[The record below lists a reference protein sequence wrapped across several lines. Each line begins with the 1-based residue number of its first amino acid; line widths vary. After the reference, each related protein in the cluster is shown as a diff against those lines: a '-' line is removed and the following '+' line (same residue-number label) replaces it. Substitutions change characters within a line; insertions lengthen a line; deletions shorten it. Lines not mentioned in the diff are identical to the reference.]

1 MRGEETAEQVIGGG
15 GGGSSSTRG
24 GTEGRGSR
32 GGAGG
37 GARGGE
43 ERGVGP
49 EGKRSVTDAGAGGAG
64 STVDISDHACSKVLN
79 LLLGGLTTGEMVLLR
94 GQELQGVLVEVVG
107 ELYDVNRREYGGY
120 SKGV

>member
-1 MRGEETAEQVIGGG
+1 MTGEETAEQVIGGG

-32 GGAGG
+32 GGA
-37 GARGGE
+37 RGGE
-43 ERGVGP
+43 ERRVGP
-49 EGKRSVTDAGAGGAG
+49 EGSRSVTNAGAGGAG